1 MRIARAATPTRNE
14 DGSQTRLCRRQ
25 KEAPR
30 TVTEPPPPYP
40 RSTTAQQRQPAALQR
55 DTEGFVPRG
64 GGHGPSTGGGDGA
77 RTCVI
82 STNVTR
88 SGPHRS
94 SLFPVSKRTG
104 GGEGVNQDVWK
115 IWRDKAARSNQ
126 SASKTGSPGSVLEQ
140 RASSTHRPENRKQGA
155 GSAIGKREGARSR
168 KTRAE
173 MAPLVYGTHS
183 ALVLTL
189 RNRFRS
195 VH

>member
-1 MRIARAATPTRNE
+1 MQQHQRGMKTDRRRVCAGGRRKPHARSRSPHPPTLGAPPPSS
-14 DGSQTRLCRRQ
+14 GSQRRSS
-25 KEAPR
+25 ETLRALFPEGGDTVPPR
-30 TVTEPPPPYP
+30 
-40 RSTTAQQRQPAALQR
+40 
-55 DTEGFVPRG
+55 
-64 GGHGPSTGGGDGA
+64 GGDGA

-173 MAPLVYGTHS
+173 IMAPLVYGTHS

>member
-1 MRIARAATPTRNE
+1 MQQHQRGMKTDRRRVCAGGRRKPHARSRSPHPPT
-14 DGSQTRLCRRQ
+14 
-25 KEAPR
+25 
-30 TVTEPPPPYP
+30 PYP

-94 SLFPVSKRTG
+94 SLFPVSSKRTG